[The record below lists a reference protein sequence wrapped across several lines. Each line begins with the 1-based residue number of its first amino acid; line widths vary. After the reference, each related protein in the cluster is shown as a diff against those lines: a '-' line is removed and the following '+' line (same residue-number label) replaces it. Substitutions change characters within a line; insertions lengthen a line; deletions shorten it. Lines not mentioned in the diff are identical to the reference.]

1 MLYLSFFKLND
12 LKWPPHSLWPS
23 SAENHFN
30 IFVFVALCGVLQ
42 THFHRMGPQRPTES
56 AARSLW
62 EQLRSGL

>member
-23 SAENHFN
+23 SAENHFKYLQ
-30 IFVFVALCGVLQ
+30 IWKICGFSRFDFSQ
-42 THFHRMGPQRPTES
+42 AGPQRPTES
-56 AARSLW
+56 AARSLQ